1 VILKVARLIFPNP
14 RPRFRL
20 KNHARFTAVL
30 LVLLLVV
37 TAVVV
42 ALGKVRE
49 NGDSEAASIV
59 VTPFVPPPTPEP
71 TPPPIEIPEG
81 KSLEKVIIVLDAGH
95 GGNDPGTISPYED
108 GFYEKEVTLDIA
120 LKVRDYLTEA
130 GIPVIMTRETDTRLA
145 DTQKEDLL
153 RHAQLANDKKATL
166 FVSIHVNAYDLKY
179 PGARQ
184 VKGMEIFYY
193 NKGKQMMF
201 EDFDSYRFAEIMANA
216 IKAHNG
222 IQYRGAI
229 KNDLSVLR
237 NTKMPA
243 VLVETAYITNQ
254 EDHAR
259 LKSAEFRTK
268 TAIGIAEG
276 IKEALETLQ
285 AFEYEGELYVF
296 KELDA
301 E

>member
-1 VILKVARLIFPNP
+1 MTKLKFPSP

-20 KNHARFTAVL
+20 KNYARFTAAL
-30 LVLLLVV
+30 LVFLLMI

-42 ALGKVRE
+42 ALGKISE
-49 NGDSEAASIV
+49 NSDSEAASIV

-71 TPPPIEIPEG
+71 TPPPIDVPEG
-81 KSLEKVIIVLDAGH
+81 KTVEKVIIVIDAGH
-95 GGNDPGTISPYED
+95 GGSDPGTTSPYED
-108 GFYEKEVTLDIA
+108 GFYEKEITLDIA
-120 LKVRDYLTEA
+120 LKVRDYLTET
-130 GIPVIMTRETDTRLA
+130 GIPVIMTRESDVRLA
-145 DTQKEDLL
+145 ESQREDLL
-153 RHAQLANDKKATL
+153 LRAQLANDHNATL

-184 VKGMEIFYY
+184 VQGMEIFYY
-193 NKGKQMMF
+193 NPGKRQMF
-201 EDFDSYRFAEIMANA
+201 EDFDSYRFAEIMAKA
-216 IKAHNG
+216 IQAKNG
-222 IQYRGAI
+222 IHYRGAI

-259 LKSAEFRTK
+259 LKSKEFRTN

-276 IKEALETLQ
+276 IKETLEVLQ

-296 KELDA
+296 KKLDA